1 MKAAAASGHGDAIAL
16 AISQIAF
23 AGMQIYIPWLAA
35 SRGSMAELA
44 MLSLAQSFVWPLA
57 MLSMLQLRT
66 LYVARGEKALF
77 PLFVQLRL
85 GMCVLLIACSAITA
99 AFLGQGY
106 LLFAVAVAL
115 ALIKSV
121 EAVADIMQSELYRS
135 LNVRPAARSQ
145 TWRCAIFIGI
155 YTIVLVLSD
164 DLVIALTA
172 ALACIAAWV
181 LAVDMEPRAFW
192 REVLAQG
199 IRLDSIL
206 PTVRVGLGLSA
217 AVALTSL
224 SVMVGRWAALRAGD
238 TQTIAA
244 AALAGTVASV
254 VAVVLSAT
262 QQYSL
267 APARVHLLAGGVPA
281 FRRWFSRVTSG
292 IHVLMA
298 LLVLAWVGAAVLVW
312 TGALPFADRLGTQ
325 RLQDTVIVLAG
336 CFIGAGWL
344 TVLCLADTVLLVLHM
359 RYATLL
365 LLGVLQVVAATAVS
379 LVLYPQLGWI
389 AIGIAEIVRSLSFIA
404 AVRFDAYRL
413 RTASQAPC

>member
-298 LLVLAWVGAAVLVW
+298 LLALAWVGAAVLVW

>member
-1 MKAAAASGHGDAIAL
+1 MKVAAASGHGDAIAL

>member
-298 LLVLAWVGAAVLVW
+298 LLALAWVGAAVLVW

-336 CFIGAGWL
+336 CFIAAGWL